1 MKFPLEVL
9 SLLLLVAGTLTQDLD
24 LADFF
29 DNDAPT
35 EKPKV
40 TQKPKTDVDDF
51 GLNLEDALGPDPKP
65 DKPPVAPP
73 KPGGDDF
80 DLNLEDA
87 LNPDPKPDKPPVA
100 PPKPGGAGGTF
111 DDADLFDVG
120 KGDYKP
126 EGGRSGGAGNAG
138 HDTQGGADQPQ
149 DPDLLWGQILKM
161 LNANMPEELFLWI
174 SNLKQTIEPL
184 LERALQLLQTLP

>member
-40 TQKPKTDVDDF
+40 TQKPKTD
-51 GLNLEDALGPDPKP
+51 GN
-65 DKPPVAPP
+65 
-73 KPGGDDF
+73 F

-111 DDADLFDVG
+111 GDADLFEVG

-149 DPDLLWGQILKM
+149 EASAGPLAGIISAIGVAVVGAASSYFAYQKKKLCFKIQGGEDPERGKEQQGQ
-161 LNANMPEELFLWI
+161 PDPQVY
-174 SNLKQTIEPL
+174 SNLLKTS
-184 LERALQLLQTLP
+184 

>member
-40 TQKPKTDVDDF
+40 TQKPKTD
-51 GLNLEDALGPDPKP
+51 GN
-65 DKPPVAPP
+65 
-73 KPGGDDF
+73 F

-111 DDADLFDVG
+111 GDADLFEVG

>member
-111 DDADLFDVG
+111 GDADLFDVG